1 MKGRALPHGAA
12 GLDRE
17 APRAGVGPVCIQ
29 APVSSSVKRGE
40 LHLPVTIREYVSVQ
54 SFLAD
59 LQCVSCTMLG
69 VGDTV
74 MQALPCWGLWPR
86 PDSNQG
92 RLLGGRDTTLKSSTP
107 GTGPGRHPR
116 EPRVASGGWG
126 GRAGSCAFS
135 NPPAPVLPAF
145 SGPFPWY
152 SCSPRGSFIPSCV
165 LSSPWLTCQPQ
176 SASFSLHP
184 ILFLSRTQGRAF
196 SVFLYT
202 VRSAGA

>member
-116 EPRVASGGWG
+116 EPRVWPLA
-126 GRAGSCAFS
+126 AGVGEPGPVPSLIPQLPFS
-135 NPPAPVLPAF
+135 QHSQGLSLGIPALPVAP
-145 SGPFPWY
+145 SFPHV
-152 SCSPRGSFIPSCV
+152 S
-165 LSSPWLTCQPQ
+165 
-176 SASFSLHP
+176 
-184 ILFLSRTQGRAF
+184 
-196 SVFLYT
+196 
-202 VRSAGA
+202 